1 MAKIVAWLVLIFVV
15 LLALRMINARKA
27 RSRNGGAAGAASTA
41 ATEMP
46 AEAMVRCARCGVF
59 LPLSDASTTAGGYA
73 CADNECAKR

>member
-27 RSRNGGAAGAASTA
+27 RSRAGGAAGATA
-41 ATEMP
+41 AEIP
-46 AEAMVRCARCGVF
+46 AQSMVRCARCGVF
-59 LPLSDASTTAGGYA
+59 MPRAEASPVAGGYA